1 MPSQILQPASFGLQM
16 IYAGSVP
23 HDGLMRF
30 SYLVPALLSFVLSD
44 QLGNP
49 R

>member
-1 MPSQILQPASFGLQM
+1 MSSQILQPTSFGLQV
-16 IYAGSVP
+16 IYAGSIL
-23 HDGLMRF
+23 HDGSMRF
-30 SYLVPALLSFVLSD
+30 NNLVPALLSFVLSD